1 MRIGDARHGSPES
14 RHWLFWLSADLPTR
28 ERTVSENCPTCG
40 AHTRRKRVSHAHAR
54 ACTMAPPITFHLN
67 ACSVSSGIQARD
79 AKCTTEDCLL
89 HMRSRP
95 IVSSGSSASVASA
108 ASQASNGI
116 SLRFRDVPAPVTA
129 PAPPGAEAVGL
140 RFDFASLLSASVGN
154 AAQGLEVVGRLAPA
168 PVADAARALHARIV
182 DKDHPSAKAGAQT
195 DVSVFIDQ
203 YEIGERD
210 PNDPSKPLKRGCSR
224 FLEVVRGVLCTNPRP
239 VVTEGNPS
247 TWSELLGPSGHYE
260 RFSAWS
266 HIVGTVAFLV
276 YAIVRLAIPKNNVQ
290 VEQILTTVAAFGTVF
305 VFFAS
310 SIYHSTAPDVELAF
324 YTRFLDF
331 FAIYLGIVLTA
342 TADIAVATRGF
353 RDVPVVTIIDLPIAG
368 TIVVVFFLW
377 RRHRVNKEETWVEV
391 PVNKQKQGCVFSDGL
406 FSRGHYDL
414 HHSQLRETTSL
425 LLTSSYFMSVPA
437 AVMTLDDTTAAVV
450 LTLQGVSFVAI
461 VAGMVLDRVLRWP
474 NKQLSEGKHRCM
486 ACPSPDGPGC
496 VVTSH
501 GVWHI
506 VALLATAITFVA
518 REYGLSSYS

>member
-1 MRIGDARHGSPES
+1 MP
-14 RHWLFWLSADLPTR
+14 
-28 ERTVSENCPTCG
+28 
-40 AHTRRKRVSHAHAR
+40 
-54 ACTMAPPITFHLN
+54 PPITFHLN
-67 ACSVSSGIQARD
+67 ACSVSNGVQARD

-95 IVSSGSSASVASA
+95 IVSSGSSASVTSA
-108 ASQASNGI
+108 AAPASSGGL
-116 SLRFRDVPAPVTA
+116 SLRFRDVSVPADA
-129 PAPPGAEAVGL
+129 PAPTGAVSTGFRL
-140 RFDFASLLSASVGN
+140 DFTALLSASVGN

-182 DKDHPSAKAGAQT
+182 DKDHPSAKAAAQT
-195 DVSVFIDQ
+195 DVCVFIDQ

-210 PNDPSKPLKRGCSR
+210 PNDPSKPLKKGCAR
-224 FLEVVRGVLCTNPRP
+224 LMEVVRGVLCTNPRP
-239 VVTEGNPS
+239 AMSDGKPS

-342 TADIAVATRGF
+342 TADIAVATKGF
-353 RDVPVVTIIDLPIAG
+353 RDVPVVTIVDLPIAG

-377 RRHRVNKEETWVEV
+377 RRHRVAKEETWVEV
-391 PVNKQKQGCVFSDGL
+391 RANKHKQGCVFSDGL

-450 LTLQGVSFVAI
+450 LTLQAISFMAI
-461 VAGMVLDRVLRWP
+461 VFGMILDRILKWP
-474 NKQLSEGKHRCM
+474 NAQLAEGKHRCL

-506 VALLATAITFVA
+506 VALVATAVTFVA